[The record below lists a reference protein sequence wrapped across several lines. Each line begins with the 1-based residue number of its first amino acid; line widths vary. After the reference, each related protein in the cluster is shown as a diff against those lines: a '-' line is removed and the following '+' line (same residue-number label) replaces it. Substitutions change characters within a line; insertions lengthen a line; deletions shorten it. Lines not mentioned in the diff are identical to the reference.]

1 MNMIGHDDPANQLVV
16 STLIVVKRTF
26 HYFGYTF
33 VTEETLSIATIFI
46 VINQL
51 TQLHLYIL
59 ILWSAEGTAGDLARI
74 IDLLVRTAGDPARII
89 DLLIG
94 TAGDPARIIS
104 AITHVLAIIVFA
116 GEVARVPFVRQG
128 ILPLV
133 NDFSRDGVVEP
144 DCYNLQHF
152 VLNVRKIAST
162 MKVWNVCYRRGAD
175 LIHIVRIN
183 WWTGFADGV
192 ARTPFLCKGNDFK

>member
-74 IDLLVRTAGDPARII
+74 IDLLVRTAGA
-89 DLLIG
+89 L
-94 TAGDPARIIS
+94 ARIIS

-116 GEVARVPFVRQG
+116 GEVARVPFVRQS

-162 MKVWNVCYRRGAD
+162 MKVWNVCYRRSAD

-183 WWTGFADGV
+183 WWTGFAGGV